1 MPERKKVQW
10 ANHAGK
16 PLTNVRFINKEGLSI
31 PLTRHDRKFVAV
43 NLKAIDRKH
52 EAALQR
58 AKDRVRLAEKKMD
71 GYKKNAQTMS
81 RFEKTTANKL
91 RKTIR
96 PAEIVNLKSKLVKVD
111 QAKNKLHKQ
120 MSVAK
125 LNFNEAESRLNAQRK
140 AVIKEKAKKAGFFSR
155 KK

>member
-1 MPERKKVQW
+1 MSGRKKVQW
-10 ANHAGK
+10 ANHVGK
-16 PLTNVRFINKEGLSI
+16 PLTNVRFIEKEGKSI
-31 PLTRHDRKFVAV
+31 PLTKHDRRFVAA

-58 AKDRVRLAEKKMD
+58 AKDRVRLAEKKID

-96 PAEIVNLKSKLVKVD
+96 PAEIVNLKSKLMKVD

-120 MSVAK
+120 MVTTK
-125 LNFNEAESRLNAQRK
+125 LNLNEAENRLNAQRK
-140 AVIKEKAKKAGFFSR
+140 AVIKEKAKKSGFFSR